1 MYKCVLPMK
10 LHMTMR
16 TYMYLDTK
24 IHKQHIILNKT
35 TEDTKKCHNKI
46 LITHASAYLHMYM

>member
-1 MYKCVLPMK
+1 MK

-46 LITHASAYLHMYM
+46 LITHASAYLLYIHMYM